1 LFVEEIV
8 MGVGIIGTGYYV
20 PTRILTNKELESMV
34 ETTDDWIFS
43 KVGVRERRIAE
54 PNEATSDLAIKAAH
68 EALRNAGVAPEEI
81 DLIILATSSPDMIQP
96 ATAAIVQGKLG
107 ALNSAAFD
115 VSAVCAG
122 FVYALTVAQAM
133 MKANPGYS
141 KALVIGAETYSR
153 ILDWTDRTTCVYFG
167 DGAGAVVLGH
177 QGAAYGIRTTYL
189 KNDGRG
195 AGAIRYQGGGS
206 RHPATQATLDQKL
219 HRFEMNGRAVWDFA
233 TKACPESIRKVV
245 GDAGLEVSELDWV
258 ITHQANINIIKSS
271 LLELGIPFSKTYTTI
286 EQYANTAGASIPIT
300 LAEAHKKGLFKK
312 GDKIVLVGFGGGL
325 SLGAVYLEWGL
336 EHPGAQRLL
345 KRQTVRLGSHQRN

>member
-1 LFVEEIV
+1 
-8 MGVGIIGTGYYV
+8 MGVGIIGTGYYL
-20 PTRILTNKELESMV
+20 PSRILTNKELESMV
-34 ETTDDWIFS
+34 DTTDEWIFS
-43 KVGVRERRIAE
+43 KVGIRERRIAE
-54 PNEATSDLAIKAAH
+54 PHEATSDLAIHAAQ
-68 EALRNAGVAPEEI
+68 EALRNAGVSPEEI

-122 FVYALTVAQAM
+122 FVYGLTVAQAM

-167 DGAGAVVLGH
+167 DGAGAVVLGR
-177 QGAAYGIRTTYL
+177 QSGYGIRTTFL

-206 RHPATQATLDQKL
+206 RHPASTETLARNL
-219 HRFEMNGRAVWDFA
+219 HRFEMNGKAVWDFA
-233 TKACPESIRKVV
+233 TKACPESIRRVV
-245 GDAGLEVSELDWV
+245 TDAGIQLEDLDWV
-258 ITHQANINIIKSS
+258 ITHQANINIIQKS
-271 LLELGIPFSKTYTTI
+271 LGDLGIPMSKTYTTI

-300 LAEAHKKGLFKK
+300 LAEANKKGLFRK

-336 EHPGAQRLL
+336 EHPGSQRLL

>member
-1 LFVEEIV
+1 

-20 PTRILTNKELESMV
+20 PSRILTNKDLESMV
-34 ETTDDWIFS
+34 DTSDDWIFS

-54 PNEATSDLAIKAAH
+54 PQEATSDLAIYAAQ
-68 EALRNAGVAPEEI
+68 EALRNAGVSPEEI
-81 DLIILATSSPDMIQP
+81 DLVILATSSPDMIQP

-107 ALNSAAFD
+107 SLNSAAFD

-122 FVYALTVAQAM
+122 FVYALTVARAM
-133 MKANPGYS
+133 MKTNPSYA

-153 ILDWTDRTTCVYFG
+153 ILDWSDRTTCVYFG
-167 DGAGAVVLGH
+167 DGAGAVVLGK
-177 QGAAYGIRTTYL
+177 QPDPYGIHTTYL

-195 AGAIRYQGGGS
+195 AGAIRYLGGGS
-206 RHPATQATLDQKL
+206 RHPASRETLAQNL
-219 HRFEMNGRAVWDFA
+219 HRFEMNGKAVWDFA
-233 TKACPESIRKVV
+233 TKACPASIRRVV
-245 GDAGLEVSELDWV
+245 ADAGLKVSDIDWV

-271 LLELGIPFSKTYTTI
+271 LDELGIPMSKTYTTI

-300 LAEAHKKGLFKK
+300 LAEAHKKGLFKR

-345 KRQTVRLGSHQRN
+345 KRQSVRLGSHQRN

>member
-1 LFVEEIV
+1 

-20 PTRILTNKELESMV
+20 PSRILTNLELESMV
-34 ETTDDWIFS
+34 DTTDAWIFA
-43 KVGVRERRIAE
+43 KVGIHERRIAD
-54 PNEATSDLAIKAAH
+54 PHEATSDLAIHAAH
-68 EALRNAGVAPEEI
+68 EALRNAGVSPEEI

-133 MKANPGYS
+133 MKANPGYA

-167 DGAGAVVLGH
+167 DGAGAVVLGK
-177 QGAAYGIRTTYL
+177 QPGSYGIHTTYL

-206 RHPATQATLDQKL
+206 RHPASTETLAQNL
-219 HRFEMNGRAVWDFA
+219 HRFEMNGKAVWDFA
-233 TKACPESIRKVV
+233 TKACPESIRRVV
-245 GDAGLEVSELDWV
+245 SDAGLQIDEVDWV

-271 LLELGIPFSKTYTTI
+271 LADLGIPMTKTYTTI
-286 EQYANTAGASIPIT
+286 EHYANTAGASIPIT

-336 EHPGAQRLL
+336 EHPGAQRVF
-345 KRQTVRLGSHQRN
+345 KRSAVRLGSHQRN

>member
-1 LFVEEIV
+1 
-8 MGVGIIGTGYYV
+8 
-20 PTRILTNKELESMV
+20 MV
-34 ETTDDWIFS
+34 DTTDDWIFQ
-43 KVGVRERRIAE
+43 KVGVRERRIAA
-54 PNEATSDLAIKAAH
+54 PHEATSDLAIFAAQD
-68 EALRNAGVAPEEI
+68 ALRNASVTPEEI

-122 FVYALTVAQAM
+122 FVYAVTVAEAM
-133 MKANPGYS
+133 MKSNPLYA

-167 DGAGAVVLGH
+167 DGAGAVVLGRL
-177 QGAAYGIRTTYL
+177 QGSLGIHTSYL

-195 AGAIRYQGGGS
+195 AGAIRYLGGGS
-206 RHPATQATLDQKL
+206 RHPTSSETLAKNL

-233 TKACPESIRKVV
+233 TTACPASIRQVV
-245 GDAGLEVSELDWV
+245 SDAGLKVSDVDWV
-258 ITHQANINIIKSS
+258 ITHQANINIIKAS
-271 LLELGIPFSKTYTTI
+271 LEELGIPFSKTYTTI
-286 EQYANTAGASIPIT
+286 EKYANTAGASIPIT

-325 SLGAVYLEWGL
+325 SLGAMYLEWGI
-336 EHPGAQRLL
+336 EHPGSQRLL
-345 KRQTVRLGSHQRN
+345 KRQSVRLTSHQRN